1 MKINW
6 KLRLQ
11 NKTTLLALI
20 ASAVSL
26 VYIVLGVMG
35 VVPSITESEVMDLVA
50 AVLNALTL
58 LGVVVDPTTV
68 GMGDSDLAMSYRKP
82 N

>member
-26 VYIVLGVMG
+26 VYIVLGIAG
-35 VVPSITESEVMDLVA
+35 IVPSITESEVMDVVA
-50 AVLNALTL
+50 AILNALTL
-58 LGVVVDPTTV
+58 LGVVVDPTTA
-68 GMGDSDLAMSYRKP
+68 GIGDSDLARSYSKP